1 MLNYVKSNWLGLT
14 VSAVGG
20 LAIGL
25 LDKARTEKQIEAL
38 REERESV
45 FGKDWASHLDK

>member
-14 VSAVGG
+14 VSVVGG
-20 LAIGL
+20 IAIGL
-25 LDKARTEKQIEAL
+25 CDRARSEKQIEAL

-45 FGKDWASHLDK
+45 FGKDWESRAR